1 MSQIPILL
9 PNIFDHP
16 FTYKSSII
24 NLKLGEYVEV
34 PFGKSTKIGIV
45 WDEFEKNKNKQYL
58 IKNVIRKLEIPPL
71 NLETINF
78 LKWFSEYNMVPIG
91 MSLKLHLLSNEAIEI
106 QNNEELK
113 KYNTYKKTNK
123 IKLSKEQL
131 TSVNDITKN
140 DNKFR
145 VHVIQGTT
153 GSGKTI
159 VYFNSLKKKINEGF
173 QGLILL
179 PEIGLTGEFQKKFQ
193 EFFGFNAAIW
203 HSSITKKNK
212 KVIWN
217 GVATGKI
224 KVLIGARSS
233 LFLPFFNLGLI
244 IVDEEHDQSYKQDEG
259 LIYNARDMAISRAS
273 FANIPINLVTA
284 VPSIETFDNIKKGKY
299 LHSRLIKRYLD
310 ANLPNHEI
318 INLNKSNLKNN
329 SWISDKTIEKVKKH
343 LDKNDQ
349 VLFFVNRRGFAPYV
363 LCKKCLRVHSC
374 PNCSINLVYHKVKEN
389 LLCHY
394 CGFKTKLIRKCHDSK
409 NCEYV
414 FSGPGV
420 ERIYDEVKKIF
431 ADKKIAI
438 FSSDTMN
445 KKSSSEI
452 LEEIKNNKIKI
463 LIGTQLISKGFH
475 FPNLNCIVVVDIDL
489 TLQGHD
495 LRAAEKNLQLYH
507 QLSGRAGRTGKP
519 ATVYFQTYNIKS
531 NVVSQI
537 TNANPDIFL
546 EKELILRKKNNLP
559 PFERF
564 ISIIL
569 TGKSEKKIESFSYKL
584 KDELDKNLN
593 AKILGPVVAPIFKI
607 NKNFRFRI
615 LIRSKKTQK
624 IQKHLSKILSNFKNH
639 KEIKLA
645 VDVDPISFN

>member
-1 MSQIPILL
+1 MKIPILL

-16 FTYKSSII
+16 FTYKSSET
-24 NLKLGEYVEV
+24 NLKLGDYVEV
-34 PFGKSTKIGIV
+34 PFGKSKKIGIV

-58 IKNVIRKLEIPPL
+58 IKNVIRKLQVPPL

-78 LKWFSEYNMVPIG
+78 LKWFSEYNIVPIG

-106 QNNEELK
+106 QNNEELE
-113 KYNTYKKTNK
+113 KYNKYKKANK
-123 IKLSKEQL
+123 IKLSSEQL
-131 TSVNDITKN
+131 NSVNDIIKN

-159 VYFNSLKKKINEGF
+159 VYFNSLKKKLNEGF

-179 PEIGLTGEFQKKFQ
+179 PEIGLTGEFQKKFK
-193 EFFGFNAAIW
+193 EFFGFDAAIW

-212 KVIWN
+212 KIIWN

-233 LFLPFFNLGLI
+233 LFLPFFNLGII

-259 LIYNARDMAISRAS
+259 VIYNARDMAISRAS

-299 LHSRLIKRYLD
+299 FHSRLYKRYLD

-318 INLNKSNLKNN
+318 INLNKSSLKN
-329 SWISDKTIEKVKKH
+329 SLWISDKTIGKVKNH

-363 LCKKCLRVHSC
+363 LCKKCLKVHTC
-374 PNCSINLVYHKVKEN
+374 PNCSINLVYHKKKEN
-389 LLCHY
+389 LICHY
-394 CGFKTKLIRKCHDSK
+394 CGYKKKLIRRCNDNK

-420 ERIYDEVKKIF
+420 ERIYDEIKKIF
-431 ADKKIAI
+431 PNKKITI

-452 LEEIKNNKIKI
+452 LEKIKNNKIQI

-475 FPNLNCIVVVDIDL
+475 FPNLNCIVVIDIDL

-495 LRAAEKNLQLYH
+495 LKAAEKNLQLYH

-519 ATVYFQTYNIKS
+519 ATVYFQTYNSKS
-531 NVVSQI
+531 NIVSQI

-546 EKELILRKKNNLP
+546 EKELILRKTNNLP

-569 TGKSEKKIESFSYKL
+569 SGKSEKKIETFAYKL
-584 KDELDKNLN
+584 KDKLEKNLN
-593 AKILGPVVAPIFKI
+593 AKILGPVIAPIFKI

-624 IQKHLSKILSNFKNH
+624 IQKHLSNILSNFKND

>member
-1 MSQIPILL
+1 MKIPILL

-16 FTYKSSII
+16 FTYKSSEE
-24 NLKLGEYVEV
+24 NLKLGDYVEV
-34 PFGKSTKIGIV
+34 PFGKSKKIGIV
-45 WDEFEKNKNKQYL
+45 WDQFEKDKSKKYS
-58 IKNVIRKLEIPPL
+58 IKNIIRKLKIPPL

-78 LKWFSEYNMVPIG
+78 LKWFSEYNIVPIG
-91 MSLKLHLLSNEAIEI
+91 MSLKLHLLSNEAIET
-106 QNNEELK
+106 QNNEEIQ
-113 KYNTYKKTNK
+113 KYNTYKKPIE
-123 IKLSKEQL
+123 IKLSNEQL

-179 PEIGLTGEFQKKFQ
+179 PEIGLTGEFQKKFK
-193 EFFGFNAAIW
+193 EFFGFDAAIW
-203 HSSITKKNK
+203 HSSVTKKNK
-212 KVIWN
+212 KIIWN
-217 GVATGKI
+217 GIATGKV

-233 LFLPFFNLGLI
+233 LFLPFSNLGII

-259 LIYNARDMAISRAS
+259 IIYNARDMAISRAS
-273 FANIPINLVTA
+273 FKNIPINLVTA

-299 LHSRLIKRYLD
+299 LHSRLYKRFLD

-318 INLNKSNLKNN
+318 INLNKNNLKNN
-329 SWISDKTIEKVKKH
+329 SWISDKTIEKVKDH
-343 LDKNDQ
+343 LNKNDQ

-363 LCKKCLRVHSC
+363 LCKKCLKVHSC
-374 PNCSINLVYHKVKEN
+374 PNCSINLVYHKKKEN
-389 LLCHY
+389 LICHY
-394 CGFKTKLIRKCHDSK
+394 CGYNTKLTRKCNDNK

-431 ADKKIAI
+431 PDKKITI

-445 KKSSSEI
+445 KKSSSEV
-452 LEEIKNNKIKI
+452 LEKIKNNKIQI

-475 FPNLNCIVVVDIDL
+475 FPNLNCIVIVDIDL

-519 ATVYFQTYNIKS
+519 ATVYFQTYNSKS
-531 NVVSQI
+531 DTISQI
-537 TNANPDIFL
+537 TNTNPDIFL
-546 EKELILRKKNNLP
+546 EKELVIRKRNNLP

-569 TGKSEKKIESFSYKL
+569 SGKNEKKIEVFGYKL
-584 KDELDKNLN
+584 KEKLNKNLN
-593 AKILGPVVAPIFKI
+593 AKVLGPVVAPINKI
-607 NKNFRFRI
+607 NKNFRYRI

-624 IQKHLSKILSNFKNH
+624 IQKTLANLLNNFKNQ

>member
-1 MSQIPILL
+1 MKIPILL
-9 PNIFDHP
+9 PNIFNHP
-16 FTYKSSII
+16 FTYKSS
-24 NLKLGEYVEV
+24 NLNLELGDYVEV
-34 PFGKSTKIGIV
+34 PFGKNKKIGIV

-58 IKNVIRKLEIPPL
+58 IKNVIRKLEIPSL

-106 QNNEELK
+106 QNNEELQ
-113 KYNTYKKTNK
+113 KYNTYKKANEIT
-123 IKLSKEQL
+123 LSKEQL
-131 TSVNDITKN
+131 TSVKAITKN

-159 VYFNSLKKKINEGF
+159 VYFNSLKKKIKEGF

-179 PEIGLTGEFQKKFQ
+179 PEIGLTGEFQKKFK
-193 EFFGFNAAIW
+193 EFFGFDAAIW
-203 HSSITKKNK
+203 HSSVTKKNK
-212 KVIWN
+212 KIIWN
-217 GVATGKI
+217 GIATGKI

-233 LFLPFFNLGLI
+233 LFLPFSNLGI
-244 IVDEEHDQSYKQDEG
+244 IVVDEEHDQSYKQDEG
-259 LIYNARDMAISRAS
+259 IIYNARDMAISRAF

-299 LHSRLIKRYLD
+299 LHSRLYKRYLD

-329 SWISDKTIEKVKKH
+329 SWISDKTIQKVKDH
-343 LDKNDQ
+343 LNINDQ

-363 LCKKCLRVHSC
+363 LCKKCLKVHTC
-374 PNCSINLVYHKVKEN
+374 PNCSINLVYHKKKEN
-389 LLCHY
+389 LICHY
-394 CGFKTKLIRKCHDSK
+394 CGYTTKLNRKCNDNK

-431 ADKKIAI
+431 PGKEITI

-452 LEEIKNNKIKI
+452 LEKIKNNKIQI

-489 TLQGHD
+489 TLHGHD

-531 NVVSQI
+531 NAISQI
-537 TNANPDIFL
+537 TNVNPDIFL
-546 EKELILRKKNNLP
+546 EKELLLRKRNNLP

-569 TGKSEKKIESFSYKL
+569 SGKNEKKIELFAHKL
-584 KDELDKNLN
+584 KEKLDNSLN

-607 NKNFRFRI
+607 NKNFRYRI
-615 LIRSKKTQK
+615 LVRSKKTQK
-624 IQKHLSKILSNFKNH
+624 IQKTLSNVLKNFKNQ

>member
-1 MSQIPILL
+1 MKIPILL
-9 PNIFDHP
+9 PNIFNHP
-16 FTYKSSII
+16 FTYEASNL
-24 NLKLGEYVEV
+24 NLKLGDYVEV
-34 PFGKSTKIGIV
+34 PFGKNKKIGIV
-45 WDEFEKNKNKQYL
+45 WDEFEKKKNKKYL
-58 IKNVIRKLEIPPL
+58 IKNVIRKLEIPSL
-71 NLETINF
+71 NFQTINF
-78 LKWFSEYNMVPIG
+78 LKWFSEYNIVPIG

-106 QNNEELK
+106 QKIEELK
-113 KYNTYKKTNK
+113 KYNTYEKTHE

-131 TSVNDITKN
+131 VSVKEITRN

-159 VYFNSLKKKINEGF
+159 VYFNSLKKKIKGGF

-179 PEIGLTGEFQKKFQ
+179 PEIGLTGEFQKKFKD
-193 EFFGFNAAIW
+193 FFGFDAAIW
-203 HSSITKKNK
+203 HSSISKKNK
-212 KVIWN
+212 KIIWN
-217 GVATGKI
+217 GIATGKI

-233 LFLPFFNLGLI
+233 LFLPFLKLGII

-259 LIYNARDMAISRAS
+259 VIYNARDMAISRAS

-284 VPSIETFDNIKKGKY
+284 VPSLETFDNIKKGKY
-299 LHSRLIKRYLD
+299 QHSRLYKRYLD

-318 INLNKSNLKNN
+318 INLNKNILKKNLWISEKIIEKIKNHLKN
-329 SWISDKTIEKVKKH
+329 K
-343 LDKNDQ
+343 DQ
-349 VLFFVNRRGFAPYV
+349 ILFFINRRGFSPYV
-363 LCKKCLRVHSC
+363 LCKKCLKVHTC
-374 PNCSINLVYHKVKEN
+374 PNCSINLVYHKKKEN
-389 LLCHY
+389 LVCHY
-394 CGFKTKLIRKCHDSK
+394 CGYKTKLNRICKDKK

-420 ERIYDEVKKIF
+420 ERLYEEVKKIF
-431 ADKKIAI
+431 PDKEIAI

-452 LEEIKNNKIKI
+452 LEKIKNNQIQI

-475 FPNLNCIVVVDIDL
+475 FPNLNCIVVTDIDL
-489 TLQGHD
+489 TLNGYD

-519 ATVYFQTYNIKS
+519 ATVYFQTYNINSKLI
-531 NVVSQI
+531 SQI
-537 TNANPDIFL
+537 TNENPDIFL
-546 EKELILRKKNNLP
+546 EKELAIRKKNNLP

-569 TGKSEKKIESFSYKL
+569 SGKNEKKILLFADKL
-584 KDELDKNLN
+584 KEKLNNNLN
-593 AKILGPVVAPIFKI
+593 TKVLGPVAAPIFKI
-607 NKNFRFRI
+607 KKNFRFRI
-615 LIRSKKTQK
+615 LIRSTKKRK
-624 IQKHLSKILSNFKNH
+624 IQKELLNLLINFKNQ

>member
-1 MSQIPILL
+1 MKIPILL
-9 PNIFDHP
+9 PNIFNHP
-16 FTYKSSII
+16 FTYKSS
-24 NLKLGEYVEV
+24 NLNLELGDYVEV
-34 PFGKSTKIGIV
+34 PFGKNKKIGIV

-58 IKNVIRKLEIPPL
+58 IKNVIRKLEIPSL

-78 LKWFSEYNMVPIG
+78 LKWFSEYNMVPMG

-106 QNNEELK
+106 QNNEELQ
-113 KYNTYKKTNK
+113 KYNTYKKANEIT
-123 IKLSKEQL
+123 LSKEQL
-131 TSVNDITKN
+131 TSVKAITKN

-159 VYFNSLKKKINEGF
+159 VYFNSLKKKIKEGF

-179 PEIGLTGEFQKKFQ
+179 PEIGLTGEFQKKFK
-193 EFFGFNAAIW
+193 EFFGFDAAIW
-203 HSSITKKNK
+203 HSSVTKKNK
-212 KVIWN
+212 KIIWN
-217 GVATGKI
+217 GIATGKI

-233 LFLPFFNLGLI
+233 LFLPFSNLGI
-244 IVDEEHDQSYKQDEG
+244 IVVDEEHDQSYKQDEG
-259 LIYNARDMAISRAS
+259 IIYNARDMAISRAF

-299 LHSRLIKRYLD
+299 LHSRLYKRYLD

-329 SWISDKTIEKVKKH
+329 SWISDKTIQKVKDH
-343 LDKNDQ
+343 LNINDQ

-363 LCKKCLRVHSC
+363 LCKKCLKVHTC
-374 PNCSINLVYHKVKEN
+374 PNCSINLVYHKKKEN
-389 LLCHY
+389 LICHY
-394 CGFKTKLIRKCHDSK
+394 CGYTTKLNRKCNDNK
-409 NCEYV
+409 NCEYA

-431 ADKKIAI
+431 PGKEITI

-452 LEEIKNNKIKI
+452 LEKIKNNKIQI

-489 TLQGHD
+489 TLHGHD

-507 QLSGRAGRTGKP
+507 QLSGRAGRAGKP

-531 NVVSQI
+531 NAISQI
-537 TNANPDIFL
+537 TNVNPDIFL
-546 EKELILRKKNNLP
+546 EKELLLRKRNNLP

-569 TGKSEKKIESFSYKL
+569 SGKNEKKIELFAHKL
-584 KDELDKNLN
+584 KEKLDNSLN

-607 NKNFRFRI
+607 NKNFRYRI
-615 LIRSKKTQK
+615 LVRSKKTQK
-624 IQKHLSKILSNFKNH
+624 IQKTLFNVLKNFKNQ

>member
-1 MSQIPILL
+1 MRIPILL
-9 PNIFDHP
+9 PNIFNHP
-16 FTYKSSII
+16 FTYKFS
-24 NLKLGEYVEV
+24 NLNIKLGDYVEV
-34 PFGKSTKIGIV
+34 PFGKNKKIGIV

-58 IKNVIRKLEIPPL
+58 IKNVIRKLEIPSL

-106 QNNEELK
+106 QNNEELQ
-113 KYNTYKKTNK
+113 KYNTYKKANEIT
-123 IKLSKEQL
+123 LSKEQL
-131 TSVNDITKN
+131 ISVKAITKN

-159 VYFNSLKKKINEGF
+159 VYFNSLKKKIDKEF

-179 PEIGLTGEFQKKFQ
+179 PEIGLTGEFQKKFK
-193 EFFGFNAAIW
+193 EFFGFDAAIW
-203 HSSITKKNK
+203 HSSVTKKNK
-212 KVIWN
+212 KIIWN
-217 GVATGKI
+217 GIATGKI

-233 LFLPFFNLGLI
+233 LFLPFFNLGII

-259 LIYNARDMAISRAS
+259 IIYNARDMAISRA
-273 FANIPINLVTA
+273 FFENIPINLVTA
-284 VPSIETFDNIKKGKY
+284 VPSIETFYNIKKEKY
-299 LHSRLIKRYLD
+299 LHSRLYKRYLD

-329 SWISDKTIEKVKKH
+329 SWISDTTIEKVKDH
-343 LDKNDQ
+343 LNKNDQ

-363 LCKKCLRVHSC
+363 LCKKCLKVHTCS
-374 PNCSINLVYHKVKEN
+374 NCSINLVYHKKKEN
-389 LLCHY
+389 LICHY
-394 CGFKTKLIRKCHDSK
+394 CGYTTKLNRKCNDNK
-409 NCEYV
+409 NCEYA

-431 ADKKIAI
+431 PDKKVTI

-452 LEEIKNNKIKI
+452 LEKIKNNKISI

-489 TLQGHD
+489 TLHGHD

-519 ATVYFQTYNIKS
+519 ATVYFQTYNVESRVI
-531 NVVSQI
+531 SQI
-537 TNANPDIFL
+537 TNSNPDIFL
-546 EKELILRKKNNLP
+546 EKELALRKKNNLP

-569 TGKSEKKIESFSYKL
+569 SGKNEKKIESFAYKL
-584 KDELDKNLN
+584 KEKLNKNLN
-593 AKILGPVVAPIFKI
+593 AKILGPVIAPIFKI
-607 NKNFRFRI
+607 NNNFRYRI

-624 IQKHLSKILSNFKNH
+624 IQKTLSNILNNFKNQ

>member
-1 MSQIPILL
+1 MKIPILL
-9 PNIFDHP
+9 PNIFNHP
-16 FTYKSSII
+16 FTYKSSNL
-24 NLKLGEYVEV
+24 NLKLGDYVEV
-34 PFGKSTKIGIV
+34 PFGKNKKIGIV

-58 IKNVIRKLEIPPL
+58 IKNVIRKLEIPSL

-78 LKWFSEYNMVPIG
+78 LKWFSEYNMVPMG

-106 QNNEELK
+106 QNNEELQ
-113 KYNTYKKTNK
+113 KYNTYKKANEIT
-123 IKLSKEQL
+123 LSKEQL
-131 TSVNDITKN
+131 TSVKAITKN

-159 VYFNSLKKKINEGF
+159 VYFNSLKKKIKEGF

-179 PEIGLTGEFQKKFQ
+179 PEIGLTGEFQKKFK
-193 EFFGFNAAIW
+193 EFFGFDAAIW
-203 HSSITKKNK
+203 HSSVTKKNK
-212 KVIWN
+212 KIIWN
-217 GVATGKI
+217 GIATGKI

-233 LFLPFFNLGLI
+233 LFLPFSNLGI
-244 IVDEEHDQSYKQDEG
+244 IVVDEEHDQSYKQDEG
-259 LIYNARDMAISRAS
+259 IIYNARDMAISRAF

-299 LHSRLIKRYLD
+299 LHSRLYKRYLD

-329 SWISDKTIEKVKKH
+329 SWISDKTIQKVKDH
-343 LDKNDQ
+343 LNINDQ

-363 LCKKCLRVHSC
+363 LCKKCLKVHTC
-374 PNCSINLVYHKVKEN
+374 PNCSINLVYHKKKEN
-389 LLCHY
+389 LICHY
-394 CGFKTKLIRKCHDSK
+394 CGYTTKLNRKCNDNK
-409 NCEYV
+409 NCEYA

-431 ADKKIAI
+431 PGKEITI

-452 LEEIKNNKIKI
+452 LEKIKNNKIQI

-489 TLQGHD
+489 TLHGHD

-507 QLSGRAGRTGKP
+507 QLSGRAGRAGKP

-531 NVVSQI
+531 NAISQI
-537 TNANPDIFL
+537 TNVNPDIFL
-546 EKELILRKKNNLP
+546 EKELLLRKRNNLP

-569 TGKSEKKIESFSYKL
+569 SGKNEKKIELFAHKL
-584 KDELDKNLN
+584 KEKLDNSLN

-607 NKNFRFRI
+607 NKNFRYRI
-615 LIRSKKTQK
+615 LVRSKKTQK
-624 IQKHLSKILSNFKNH
+624 IQKTLSNVLKNFKNQ

>member
-1 MSQIPILL
+1 MKIPILL
-9 PNIFDHP
+9 PNIFNHP
-16 FTYKSSII
+16 FTYKSSNL
-24 NLKLGEYVEV
+24 NLKLGDYVEV
-34 PFGKSTKIGIV
+34 PFGKNKKIGIV

-58 IKNVIRKLEIPPL
+58 TKNVIRKLEIPSL

-78 LKWFSEYNMVPIG
+78 LKWFSEYNMVPMG

-106 QNNEELK
+106 QNNEELQ
-113 KYNTYKKTNK
+113 KYNTYKKANEIT
-123 IKLSKEQL
+123 LSKEQL
-131 TSVNDITKN
+131 TSVKAITKN

-159 VYFNSLKKKINEGF
+159 VYFNSLKKKIKEGL

-179 PEIGLTGEFQKKFQ
+179 PEIGLTGEFQKKFK
-193 EFFGFNAAIW
+193 EFFGFDAAIW
-203 HSSITKKNK
+203 HSSVTKKNK
-212 KVIWN
+212 KIIWN
-217 GVATGKI
+217 GIATGKI

-233 LFLPFFNLGLI
+233 LFLPFSNLGI
-244 IVDEEHDQSYKQDEG
+244 IVVDEEHDQSYKQDEG
-259 LIYNARDMAISRAS
+259 IIYNARDMAISRAF

-299 LHSRLIKRYLD
+299 LHSRLYKRYLD

-329 SWISDKTIEKVKKH
+329 SWISDKTIQKVKDH
-343 LDKNDQ
+343 LNINDQ

-363 LCKKCLRVHSC
+363 LCKKCLKVHTC
-374 PNCSINLVYHKVKEN
+374 PNCSINLVYHKKKEN
-389 LLCHY
+389 LICHY
-394 CGFKTKLIRKCHDSK
+394 CGYTTKLNRKCNDNK
-409 NCEYV
+409 NCEYA

-431 ADKKIAI
+431 PGKEITI

-452 LEEIKNNKIKI
+452 LEKIKNNKIQI

-489 TLQGHD
+489 TLHGHD

-507 QLSGRAGRTGKP
+507 QLSGRAGRAGKP

-531 NVVSQI
+531 NAISQI
-537 TNANPDIFL
+537 TNVNPDIFL
-546 EKELILRKKNNLP
+546 EKELLLRKRNNLP

-569 TGKSEKKIESFSYKL
+569 SGKNEKKIELFAHKL
-584 KDELDKNLN
+584 KEKLDNSLN

-607 NKNFRFRI
+607 NKNFRYRI
-615 LIRSKKTQK
+615 LVRSKKTQK
-624 IQKHLSKILSNFKNH
+624 IQKTLSNVLKNFKNQ

>member
-1 MSQIPILL
+1 MKIPILL
-9 PNIFDHP
+9 PNIFNHP
-16 FTYKSSII
+16 FTYKSSNL
-24 NLKLGEYVEV
+24 NLKLGDYVEV
-34 PFGKSTKIGIV
+34 PFGKNKKIGIV

-58 IKNVIRKLEIPPL
+58 IKNVIRKLEIPSL

-78 LKWFSEYNMVPIG
+78 LKWFSDYNMVPIG
-91 MSLKLHLLSNEAIEI
+91 MSLKLHLLSDEAIEI
-106 QNNEELK
+106 QNNEELQ
-113 KYNTYKKTNK
+113 KYNIRKKVNK
-123 IKLSKEQL
+123 LRLSKEQL
-131 TSVNDITKN
+131 TSVKEITKN

-179 PEIGLTGEFQKKFQ
+179 PEIGLTGEFQKKFK
-193 EFFGFNAAIW
+193 EFFGFDAAIW
-203 HSSITKKNK
+203 HSSVTKKNK
-212 KVIWN
+212 KIIWN

-233 LFLPFFNLGLI
+233 LFLPFLNLGVI

-259 LIYNARDMAISRAS
+259 VIYNARDMAISRAS
-273 FANIPINLVTA
+273 FINIPINLVTA
-284 VPSIETFDNIKKGKY
+284 VPSIETFENIKKGKY
-299 LHSRLIKRYLD
+299 SHSRLYKRYLD

-318 INLNKSNLKNN
+318 INLNKNNSKKN
-329 SWISDKTIEKVKKH
+329 SWISDKTIEKVRDH
-343 LDKNDQ
+343 LNKNDQ

-363 LCKKCLRVHSC
+363 LCKKCLKVHAC
-374 PNCSINLVYHKVKEN
+374 PNCSINLVYHKKKEN
-389 LLCHY
+389 LICHY
-394 CGFKTKLIRKCHDSK
+394 CGFSTKLNRKCNDNK

-431 ADKKIAI
+431 SDKEITI

-445 KKSSSEI
+445 KKSSSET
-452 LEEIKNNKIKI
+452 LEKIKNNKISI

-475 FPNLNCIVVVDIDL
+475 FPNLNCIVVVDIDV
-489 TLQGHD
+489 TLNGYD

-519 ATVYFQTYNIKS
+519 ATVYFQTYNTKS
-531 NVVSQI
+531 DIISQI
-537 TNANPDIFL
+537 TNVNPDIFL
-546 EKELILRKKNNLP
+546 EKELVLRKRNNLP

-569 TGKSEKKIESFSYKL
+569 SGKNQKTIESFAYKL
-584 KDELDKNLN
+584 KEKLDNNLN
-593 AKILGPVVAPIFKI
+593 AKILGPVIAPIFKI
-607 NKNFRFRI
+607 NKNFRYRM
-615 LIRSKKTQK
+615 LIRSTKTQK
-624 IQKHLSKILSNFKNH
+624 MQKSLSNVLNDFKNQ